1 MVFMGSKCGLFFSFS
16 GYSHTNCAQIILA
29 VSEDFYDFSAMVNKM
44 GTERL
49 KHVAMG
55 SNHVGLATVILN
67 GSMQLQTVRENATCS
82 DLLNELSF

>member
-1 MVFMGSKCGLFFSFS
+1 M
-16 GYSHTNCAQIILA
+16 QIIPA
-29 VSEDFYDFSAMVNKM
+29 VSTNFYTFSATVNKM

-67 GSMQLQTVRENATCS
+67 GSMELQTVRENATCS
-82 DLLNELSF
+82 DLPNELSF